1 VNLKKRRVRGSAMPE
16 EIRDTIKEIEKEAE
30 KLIEKARAEARGILE
45 DANKKAREILSED
58 LPLDAFKGERDKIL
72 TDAQEEA
79 KQRIEES
86 RKASA
91 GIRSASSGRVDEFS
105 RMMADQVRGI
115 RQ

>member
-1 VNLKKRRVRGSAMPE
+1 MAE

-30 KLIEKARAEARGILE
+30 KLIEKARADARGILE
-45 DANKKAREILSED
+45 DANKKAREILSEE